1 MRIGIDARLLSQTG
15 VGRYIRNLL
24 SSLAEIDRQDEF
36 YIFLRKRDAANLPE
50 LPASFKTVYTEIP
63 WHTFEEQ
70 LRLPV
75 ILFRYRLDAVHF
87 PYFSIPVFYPG
98 RFIMTVHDLIVDHFD
113 TGKASRWPLPL
124 YRLKRWGYHLLMK
137 VAVARAK
144 KILAISESTAKEIYQ
159 HYPNSQGKTVITY
172 DALDLNFQRK
182 AKMGGIRRPKEFTDL
197 KYLLYVGNAYPHK
210 NLDSLIS
217 IYSEIYRRDRVK
229 LVLVGDDDYFY
240 PQLKSKV
247 RNLNLQNCILFYG
260 QAKDKE
266 LAGLYRFSEG
276 LINPSLME
284 GFGLPLLEAV
294 SIGCLPVVSDIAS
307 FREIWGDSLIYFDPE
322 NRQSI
327 QEAIIRLL
335 TLSAAEKTKRLKVA
349 QNHAG
354 KYSWKKTAQTTLWQ
368 YRHIK

>member
-15 VGRYIRNLL
+15 VGRYIKNLL
-24 SSLAEIDRQDEF
+24 TSLAEIDQKDEF
-36 YIFLRKRDAANLPE
+36 FIFLREKDVSNLPA

-113 TGKASRWPLPL
+113 TGKASRQPPPF

-137 VAVARAK
+137 VAIARAK
-144 KILAISESTAKEIYQ
+144 KILAISESTAREINL

-172 DALDLNFQRK
+172 DALDLNFQRM
-182 AKMGGIRRPKEFTDL
+182 AKMGGIRQPKEFADS

-217 IYSEIYRRDRVK
+217 IYAEIYRKVKVK

-240 PQLKSKV
+240 PQLKSKA
-247 RNLNLQNCILFYG
+247 RNLNLQTCILFYG
-260 QAKDKE
+260 EAKDKG

-276 LINPSLME
+276 LINPS
-284 GFGLPLLEAV
+284 
-294 SIGCLPVVSDIAS
+294 
-307 FREIWGDSLIYFDPE
+307 
-322 NRQSI
+322 
-327 QEAIIRLL
+327 
-335 TLSAAEKTKRLKVA
+335 
-349 QNHAG
+349 
-354 KYSWKKTAQTTLWQ
+354 
-368 YRHIK
+368 